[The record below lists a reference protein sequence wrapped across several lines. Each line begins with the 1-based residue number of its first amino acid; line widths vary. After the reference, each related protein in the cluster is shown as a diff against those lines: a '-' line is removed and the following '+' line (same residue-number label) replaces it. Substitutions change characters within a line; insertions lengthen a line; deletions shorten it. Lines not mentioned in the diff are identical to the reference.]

1 VTGIDGAFIG
11 KVDIT
16 VLFGSDKLE
25 ELIVM
30 GHDENDTGE
39 ALNIILAQLSK
50 FIIAVAVLI
59 ENKGPEPL
67 SFHISK

>member
-1 VTGIDGAFIG
+1 
-11 KVDIT
+11 
-16 VLFGSDKLE
+16 
-25 ELIVM
+25 M
-30 GHDENDTGE
+30 GHDENNTGE